1 MDKLY
6 LNRLFYKS
14 EDHDEFG
21 AMLRVAYV
29 EEKLLEPGS
38 FEASANIVLSSN
50 IIVGNFKINK
60 KVFQIGTGAPG
71 YITFPIWD
79 PSVFFSYRK
88 YDMNK
93 GMIGVLWNNEHQS
106 VSGAGFNGLPISIRE
121 SYFNEICQIKG
132 YPDLLDKL
140 RKCEVLHVPET
151 QLAEIRQL
159 VRFVTQNSGLND
171 QVVCHLLED
180 KIINLLIPC
189 IASAFPE
196 KENPDL
202 TYPKFARVVDYI
214 HENLSIITSVRQICE
229 NAQIPER
236 TLRRLINK
244 KYDIS
249 PKTYLNKLRLNEVR
263 KKLKSN
269 SGNSEIIQVASEFNF
284 WHMGQFASD
293 YKMLFGELPSETL
306 KSSLSKQGFTNGC
319 QARF

>member
-1 MDKLY
+1 MNKFY
-6 LNRLFYKS
+6 VNRLFYKS
-14 EDHDEFG
+14 EDYDEFG

-38 FEASANIVLSSN
+38 FEGSANIVLSPN

-106 VSGAGFNGLPISIRE
+106 VSGAGFNGLPISIKE
-121 SYFNEICQIKG
+121 SYFNELCQIKG
-132 YPDLLDKL
+132 YPYLPNKL
-140 RKCEVLHVPET
+140 RKCEVLHVPES
-151 QLAEIRQL
+151 QLAEIRRL
-159 VRFVTQNSGLND
+159 VKFVTQNSGLND
-171 QVVCHLLED
+171 QVVSHLLED
-180 KIINLLIPC
+180 KIVNLLIHC

-214 HENLSIITSVRQICE
+214 HENLSNITSVQQICE
-229 NAQIPER
+229 NTQIPER
-236 TLRRLINK
+236 TVRRLISK
-244 KYDIS
+244 KYNLS
-249 PKTYLNKLRLNEVR
+249 PKSYLNNLRLNEVR
-263 KKLKSN
+263 KELRKDTDQLNVSQ
-269 SGNSEIIQVASEFNF
+269 IASDYNF

-293 YKMLFGELPSETL
+293 YQMLFGELPSETL
-306 KSSLSKQGFTNGC
+306 KSSLSKQGFTNSC
-319 QARF
+319 